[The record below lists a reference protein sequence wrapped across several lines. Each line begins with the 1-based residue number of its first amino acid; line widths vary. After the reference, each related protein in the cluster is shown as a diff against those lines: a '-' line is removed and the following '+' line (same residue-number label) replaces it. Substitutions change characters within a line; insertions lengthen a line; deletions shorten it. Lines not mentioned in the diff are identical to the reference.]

1 MEPST
6 FRMVIE
12 PADGGWY
19 ACTPAVPGCHTWS
32 PSLAGARA
40 GIREA
45 LACCVDVFGTE
56 AEADRIAE
64 TARLDEELVPPR

>member
-1 MEPST
+1 
-6 FRMVIE
+6 MVIE
-12 PADGGWY
+12 PDEDGWY
-19 ACTPAVPGCHTWS
+19 ASIPEVPGCHTWG
-32 PSLAGARA
+32 PSLEAVRE

-45 LACCVDVFGTE
+45 LACCVHIFGTE